1 MPEKVFLLNSHIF
14 TYFNNKIV
22 ECKITSISLGT
33 MDEYLYTVVPIN
45 NMGREIKLS
54 EGDMYMTK
62 HELVQE
68 LLDKRYVYQDLGSI
82 IEEDIY
88 NNEPYFVDKNLINLN
103 GVARYRYTE
112 EKRNLTEYD
121 EYALIELK
129 KSGLKHLTDTRFIF
143 SKDLLENYLDV
154 DNLILVKELVN
165 DVLVFSL
172 LRSINGLE
180 VVIHNRVT
188 KEEIIA
194 YFKQVTVAI
203 ATYPIKYVYGDAV
216 HITRVVN
223 SFVNSGLNTKINS
236 NSSIINISVND
247 NTFAKEVQEQEIV
260 NSTQPGRELQNYIS
274 EKDAIGEEYA
284 NNLIGYLKLIN
295 SSDYED
301 ISISDGV
308 FIEPVEPEQTLTI
321 TVTTT
326 VNEATGE
333 LTLGTNIVTSDGLP
347 IKRTEPLVIDIVT
360 KDGDTPIEYFIP
372 SSITILDFTNNVNS
386 FTVERNTDV
395 SVSDDIVVSIEFNS
409 EEGIVIEGTNPT
421 IIIPKDEVV
430 VPDEPQKINVTFNV
444 TKNVAI
450 KEENYEILA
459 TVSTS
464 DGKPFQSV
472 GEEQLK
478 VEFIYSDPDSQS
490 HINEVYTLPITKN
503 TSNQSSAALSI
514 YRNNKISLDNK
525 TFEILISS
533 EIPGINVTDGRIEL
547 TIVQD

>member
-1 MPEKVFLLNSHIF
+1 
-14 TYFNNKIV
+14 
-22 ECKITSISLGT
+22 
-33 MDEYLYTVVPIN
+33 
-45 NMGREIKLS
+45 
-54 EGDMYMTK
+54 MTK

-143 SKDLLENYLDV
+143 SKDLLENYVDV

-194 YFKQVTVAI
+194 YFKQVTEAI

-308 FIEPVEPEQTLTI
+308 FIEPVQVLTI
-321 TVTTT
+321 SIRLNSLEVGDNGNIDITFTL
-326 VNEATGE
+326 AT
-333 LTLGTNIVTSDGLP
+333 NDSLP
-347 IKRTEPLVIDIVT
+347 ISRTEPLSIDISCLDELNNDSNYFDYDFGNPKLYKQANLSELLNKEVGTGNSTIEDIIDIFDIWLAKRDPMSTYQHPTQKPPSLHEKAIKRCT
-360 KDGDTPIEYFIP
+360 KYGDQ
-372 SSITILDFTNNVNS
+372 ILDWCAGS
-386 FTVERNTDV
+386 GSLLIACEQMKRKCYAVEIEPVFCDV
-395 SVSDDIVVSIEFNS
+395 I
-409 EEGIVIEGTNPT
+409 
-421 IIIPKDEVV
+421 
-430 VPDEPQKINVTFNV
+430 
-444 TKNVAI
+444 
-450 KEENYEILA
+450 
-459 TVSTS
+459 
-464 DGKPFQSV
+464 
-472 GEEQLK
+472 
-478 VEFIYSDPDSQS
+478 
-490 HINEVYTLPITKN
+490 
-503 TSNQSSAALSI
+503 AA
-514 YRNNKISLDNK
+514 RW
-525 TFEILISS
+525 E
-533 EIPGINVTDGRIEL
+533 EL
-547 TIVQD
+547 TGLRAKLFRNDQEAQR

>member
-1 MPEKVFLLNSHIF
+1 MPEKVFLLNKHIF
-14 TYFNNKIV
+14 TYFNNKII
-22 ECKITSISLGT
+22 ECRITSISLGT

-143 SKDLLENYLDV
+143 SKDLLENYVDV

-194 YFKQVTVAI
+194 YFKQVTETI

-308 FIEPVEPEQTLTI
+308 FIEPEQTLTI

-395 SVSDDIVVSIEFNS
+395 SVSDDIVVSIEFSS
-409 EEGIVIEGTNPT
+409 EEGIVIEGTSPT

-430 VPDEPQKINVTFNV
+430 VPEEPQEINVTFNV

-503 TSNQSSAALSI
+503 TSNQSSAVLSI